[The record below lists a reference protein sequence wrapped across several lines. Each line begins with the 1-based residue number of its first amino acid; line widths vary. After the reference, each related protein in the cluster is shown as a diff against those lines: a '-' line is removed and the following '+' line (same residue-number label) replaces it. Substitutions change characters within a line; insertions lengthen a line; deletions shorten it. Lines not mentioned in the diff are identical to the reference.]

1 MCRLIPVAIR
11 SAAKRPSIS
20 LHEASNQLPIGVHGA
35 PLLIEK
41 AKKCRNKKKV
51 IPKAALRW
59 YYPGRAEKCFRMI
72 TGILYQRGLRDPH
85 MRQIHHGKTR
95 FMRKQDH
102 ITLTK
107 VNVLNMS

>member
-1 MCRLIPVAIR
+1 MCPLNLIEIR
-11 SAAKRPSIS
+11 TAAKRPFIR
-20 LHEASNQLPIGVHGA
+20 LPEASNQLQTGVHGVL
-35 PLLIEK
+35 LLIKK

-59 YYPGRAEKCFRMI
+59 YYPDRAEKCFRMI
-72 TGILYQRGLRDPH
+72 TGILYQRGLRDPD